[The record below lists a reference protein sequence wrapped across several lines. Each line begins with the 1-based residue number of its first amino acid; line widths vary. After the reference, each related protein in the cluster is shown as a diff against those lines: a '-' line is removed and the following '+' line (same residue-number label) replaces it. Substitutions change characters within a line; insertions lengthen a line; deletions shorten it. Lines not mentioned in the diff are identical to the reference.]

1 MNFPMQP
8 DPIRSISVVIP
19 VFQEEDNLWTL
30 CEQLWPV
37 LGDLALDVEVVFVDD
52 GSTDGS
58 FAMLREIADTR
69 SGVRVISFRRN
80 AGQTAAIQAGI
91 DAASHDVI
99 VPLDAD
105 LQNDPTDIPRLLDK
119 LGQGWDVV
127 SGWRKQRMDS
137 AVRRNFLSRMANR
150 MISKVTGVALHDYG
164 CSLKAYRSSVVK
176 GVRLYGEMHRF
187 LPLYAAMQGAQVT
200 ELPVRHHPRTSGQS
214 NYGLDRIIKVSLDL
228 LVVVFL
234 ERYLTRPVYVFGT
247 VGLCGILL
255 SIFSFVVMMVLK
267 FGFGTNF
274 SRTPL
279 PELTTLFAGLGV
291 QSLLLG
297 VLSELL
303 IRTYF
308 ESQGR
313 RPYEVRETV
322 VSRIGLVKR
331 SPSSA
336 PGE

>member
-1 MNFPMQP
+1 MQP

-19 VFQEEDNLWTL
+19 VFQEEANLSAL
-30 CEQLWPV
+30 CEQLWPM
-37 LGDLALDVEVVFVDD
+37 LEGLALDVEVIFVDD

-58 FAMLREIADTR
+58 FAILRQIADTR

-80 AGQTAAIQAGI
+80 AGQTAAMQAGI
-91 DAASHDVI
+91 DAATHDAI

-105 LQNDPTDIPRLLDK
+105 LQNDPADIPRLLDK
-119 LGQGWDVV
+119 LSQGWDVV
-127 SGWRKQRMDS
+127 SGWRKQRMDA
-137 AVRRNFLSRMANR
+137 AVRRNFLSRLANR

-164 CSLKAYRSSVVK
+164 CSLKVYRASVVK

-187 LPLYAAMQGAQVT
+187 LPLYAAMQGAKVT
-200 ELPVRHHPRTSGQS
+200 ELPVRHHPRTAGQS

-247 VGLCGILL
+247 VGLGGLLL
-255 SIFSFVVMMVLK
+255 SIFSFIAMMVLK

-303 IRTYF
+303 MRTYF

-313 RPYEVRETV
+313 RPYEVRET
-322 VSRIGLVKR
+322 LA
-331 SPSSA
+331 SPIRLIERGSA
-336 PGE
+336 STPAE

>member
-1 MNFPMQP
+1 MPP

-19 VFQEEDNLWTL
+19 VFQEEANLAAL

-37 LGDLALDVEVVFVDD
+37 LGSLTLDVEVIFVDD

-58 FAMLREIADTR
+58 FKILREIADTR
-69 SGVRVISFRRN
+69 AGVRVISFRRN
-80 AGQTAAIQAGI
+80 AGQTAAMQAGI
-91 DAASHDVI
+91 DAASHEVI

-105 LQNDPTDIPRLLDK
+105 LQNDPADIPRLLDK
-119 LGQGWDVV
+119 LNQGWDVV
-127 SGWRKQRMDS
+127 SGWRKQRSDA
-137 AVRRNFLSRMANR
+137 AVRRNLLSRMANR
-150 MISKVTGVALHDYG
+150 MISKATGVALHDYG

-187 LPLYAAMQGAQVT
+187 LPLYAAMQGAKVT
-200 ELPVRHHPRTSGQS
+200 ELLVRHHPRAAGQS
-214 NYGLDRIIKVSLDL
+214 KYGLDRIVKVSLDL

-234 ERYLTRPVYVFGT
+234 ERYLTRPVYVFGS
-247 VGLCGILL
+247 VGLCGLAL
-255 SIFSFVVMMVLK
+255 SILSFVVMIVLK

-279 PELTTLFAGLGV
+279 PELTTLLAGLGV

-303 IRTYF
+303 MRTYF

-313 RPYEVRETV
+313 RPYEIRETLASTV
-322 VSRIGLVKR
+322 RLVENGCD
-331 SPSSA
+331 A
-336 PGE
+336 ATVD